1 MMETTLTVELSA
13 DGGAVLWNTTRTDA
27 PIIKRVGGWKWSR
40 NLGAWFLP
48 RTWRADTVQRKVDAL
63 IAAFAEDGQTVTVED
78 DDGQPVDVLTRKIAQ
93 AEGRAEAL
101 AVKAERTHEQ
111 AEELHAD
118 WKRKADLIPMGQPML
133 TDHYSYRSDVNNRN
147 RLRAQ
152 AERVYDTHKL
162 AVERDR
168 KAAAAA
174 RTVERLGD
182 PIMQTRRLA
191 TVRKEL
197 ATLAKCAP
205 SAANQRQTK
214 LLLAEEE
221 SLVAAL
227 VENPVEVATREMVQ
241 VGDIVHFSTRDSA
254 AVVRVNA
261 KSVSVGSWIYGN
273 SLSADQCSPGGWP
286 LIPKDPDTGKAW
298 RSRDQFRW
306 LDITKIV
313 RDGVT
318 VWER

>member
-1 MMETTLTVELSA
+1 METTLTIELSA

-27 PIIKRVGGWKWSR
+27 PIIKSVGGWKWSR
-40 NLGAWFLP
+40 NLGAWYLP
-48 RTWRADTVQRKVDAL
+48 RTWRANTVQVNVDAL

-78 DDGQPVDVLTRKIAQ
+78 DDGQPVDVLARKIER

-118 WKRKADLIPMGQPML
+118 WKQRADLIPMGQPML
-133 TDHYSYRSDVNNRN
+133 TDHYSYRSDVNYRN
-147 RLRAQ
+147 RLQAQ
-152 AERVYDTHKL
+152 AERVHDTHKL
-162 AVERDR
+162 ALERDR

-197 ATLAKCAP
+197 AALAKCAP
-205 SAANQRQTK
+205 TAANERQTK
-214 LLLAEEE
+214 LLRAEEE
-221 SLVAAL
+221 SLVVAL
-227 VENPVEVATREMVQ
+227 AENPVKVATRDMVR

-254 AVVRVNA
+254 AVVRVNE
-261 KSVSVGSWIYGN
+261 KSVSVGSWTYGRF
-273 SLSADQCSPGGWP
+273 LPADQQSPGGWP
-286 LIPKDPDTGKAW
+286 LVATDPDTGKPW
-298 RSRDQFRW
+298 RSRDQFKW